1 MRPLWSSPSPSR
13 EVTSEPVKLPP
24 NSSLARP
31 PPALCPATGTGPAPV
46 SALACP
52 VGPWFSTET
61 PRSSLK
67 RCFLKIRSER
77 PSALTFPSPAP
88 GPGGVVS
95 AQHSSPS
102 GTLCCSHLHRG
113 SSPVFPLK
121 WKDLPGETRGGSPPA
136 MFPAPGTPQA
146 HRRSAI
152 KARRRREEPARPS
165 RLQPRRP
172 RNSILLP

>member
-1 MRPLWSSPSPSR
+1 M
-13 EVTSEPVKLPP
+13 
-24 NSSLARP
+24 
-31 PPALCPATGTGPAPV
+31 
-46 SALACP
+46 SALARP

-102 GTLCCSHLHRG
+102 GTLCCSRLHRG

-146 HRRSAI
+146 HGRSAI

-165 RLQPRRP
+165 RLQPRWP
-172 RNSILLP
+172 RNSIFLPEFNLPSVSFPPGVQDVGSQHVGILPAPGSVLLDQGRCT